1 VAATP
6 YARPRTRLDAL
17 AIITMVLLC
26 AAWGMQ
32 QALVKLAVADG
43 MAPTLQAALR
53 SLIATALLMG
63 WVARREGGLGR
74 LFALDAAL
82 APGLLLGALFT
93 VEFLCVYGGIA
104 RTTASRAVL
113 FLYTAPFFVALG
125 VHLWVP
131 AERLR
136 PVQGV
141 GLLCAFAGIAV
152 AVADGVRHPAGAG
165 IGNPLRGDALVIVA
179 AMLWASLTVL
189 TKAHPVLRR
198 TPAERLLFYQLAGSA
213 VPLLAVALLGGHG
226 GEIWHA
232 GWIAYGSLAYQ
243 ALVVAFASYLAWY
256 WLVLHYP
263 AGRLAAFSFLTPL
276 FGMLAGAALLGETI
290 TPALLLALLCVAAG
304 LLLVNRRAATPPQT
318 KESADG
324 APADPD
330 PAPHRGGLRQRR
342 L

>member
-1 VAATP
+1 
-6 YARPRTRLDAL
+6 
-17 AIITMVLLC
+17 MVLLC
-26 AAWGMQ
+26 AAWGVQ

-43 MAPTLQAALR
+43 MAPTWQAALR
-53 SLIATALLMG
+53 SLIAAPLLMVF
-63 WVARREGGLGR
+63 VARRAGGLR
-74 LFALDAAL
+74 ALFAIDAAL
-82 APGLLLGALFT
+82 LPGLLLGAVFT
-93 VEFLCVYGGIA
+93 LEFLCVYGGIA

-165 IGNPLRGDALVIVA
+165 LGNTLPGDALVIVA

-213 VPLLAVALLGGHG
+213 APLLAVAFLGGHGGHG

-256 WLVLHYP
+256 WLILRYP

-318 KESADG
+318 QETDDG

>member
-1 VAATP
+1 
-6 YARPRTRLDAL
+6 
-17 AIITMVLLC
+17 MVLLC
-26 AAWGMQ
+26 AAWGVQ

-43 MAPTLQAALR
+43 MAPTWQAALR
-53 SLIATALLMG
+53 SLIAAPLLMVF
-63 WVARREGGLGR
+63 VARRAGGLR
-74 LFALDAAL
+74 ALFAIDAAL
-82 APGLLLGALFT
+82 LPGLLLGAVFT
-93 VEFLCVYGGIA
+93 LEFLCVYGGIA

-165 IGNPLRGDALVIVA
+165 LGNTLPGDALVIVA

-213 VPLLAVALLGGHG
+213 APLLAVAFLGGHG

-256 WLVLHYP
+256 WLILRYP

-318 KESADG
+318 QETDDG